1 MINYRRLD
9 SGFFIY
15 AFPQYLYLEIPSY
28 DLKIMIYQT
37 LTIETIENIAYITL
51 NRPER
56 LNSFDMKLGEEL
68 YSVLHD
74 ISGIKNI
81 RAVVIKGTGKGFCG
95 GGDVKEMYA
104 AKDKSKFL
112 RDLTKAIHKCVIEIR
127 TMEKPVIAAVNGA
140 AFGAGLSLA
149 LACDIIISIKD
160 AQFSTAF
167 IGIGLAPGCGTQFF
181 TRLVGYQRACE
192 YILTSKTFTADE
204 AEKLGII
211 NKVVGSDR
219 LDEAVEEFISK
230 FKKLPPI
237 AVGKAKMLI
246 NKGMENDLVTHLE
259 LESKTASFS
268 AGTEDFKEGV
278 TAFVEKRK
286 PVFKGK

>member
-1 MINYRRLD
+1 MDY
-9 SGFFIY
+9 
-15 AFPQYLYLEIPSY
+15 E
-28 DLKIMIYQT
+28 T
-37 LTIETIENIAYITL
+37 LTINIKENITYITL

-68 YSVLHD
+68 FDVLRD
-74 ISGIKNI
+74 INTRPEI

-104 AKDKSKFL
+104 AEDKPQFL
-112 RDLTKAIHKCVIEIR
+112 RDLTRAIHKCVIEMR
-127 TMEKPVIAAVNGA
+127 SMEKPVIAAVNGA

-149 LACDIIISIKD
+149 LACDIIIAVKD
-160 AQFSTAF
+160 AKFGTAF

-181 TRLVGYQRACE
+181 TKIVGYQRACE
-192 YILTSKTFTADE
+192 YILTSKVFTAQKAYE
-204 AEKLGII
+204 LGIV
-211 NKVVGSDR
+211 NKIVESDE
-219 LDEAVEEFISK
+219 LDNTVEEFVST
-230 FKKLPPI
+230 FRKLPPI

-246 NKGMENDLVTHLE
+246 NKSQDNDMITHLE
-259 LESKTASFS
+259 LESKTASKS
-268 AGTEDFKEGV
+268 AATEDFGEGV